1 MVFRVYIWDVVYGGF
16 FFKFY
21 VKGVYFG
28 RLDTAPLFRVN
39 ITLCIISRKFA
50 SAVIQCI
57 P

>member
-1 MVFRVYIWDVVYGGF
+1 VVFRVYIWDVVYGGF